1 MIMARKKGTIPTTRG
16 DSIQATIGD
25 NASQVAVGKNIHQ
38 QQVNGS
44 GEITAADL
52 QQVRTLFDDFKKQ
65 IELQAPPD
73 KKAAALERVDELQQE
88 VLSKKPELSTFDYV
102 KQWFGKNLPGLLGG
116 VTSLV
121 VNPIVG
127 KVVEA
132 SAGLAV
138 NALKR
143 RFEGS

>member
-1 MIMARKKGTIPTTRG
+1 MPRKKGTNPTARG

-44 GEITAADL
+44 SAVTEADL
-52 QQVRTLFDDFKKQ
+52 QQVRALFADFKKQ

-102 KQWFGKNLPGLLGG
+102 KKWFSKNLPGLLGG
-116 VTSLV
+116 ITSLV
-121 VNPIVG
+121 VNPIIG

-132 SAGLAV
+132 GAGLAV
-138 NALKR
+138 NALKQH
-143 RFEGS
+143 FEGS